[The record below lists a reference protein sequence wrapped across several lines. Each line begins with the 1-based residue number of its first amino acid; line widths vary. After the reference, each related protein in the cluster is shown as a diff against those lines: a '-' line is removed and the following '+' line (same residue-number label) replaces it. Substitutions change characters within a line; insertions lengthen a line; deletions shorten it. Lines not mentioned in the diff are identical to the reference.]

1 METELKEI
9 GLADGLFEV
18 VFEPPPPGPGTDP
31 ELVDGERVLTAAG
44 LEKIQ
49 FFLAPN
55 PGEGLRPLARI
66 ASGGELSRILL
77 VLLGVLSQEGG
88 VETVIFDEV
97 DAGVGGS
104 LGEKVGRKLK
114 QLSRGRQVICITHL
128 PQIAVYAD
136 RHFQVSKKT
145 QARRTQTDIRLL
157 SADDRIRELA
167 RMLSG
172 SSPSAATVA
181 LAREFLQKARSAEA
195 G

>member
-1 METELKEI
+1 
-9 GLADGLFEV
+9 
-18 VFEPPPPGPGTDP
+18 
-31 ELVDGERVLTAAG
+31 
-44 LEKIQ
+44 
-49 FFLAPN
+49 
-55 PGEGLRPLARI
+55 
-66 ASGGELSRILL
+66 
-77 VLLGVLSQEGG
+77 